1 MASLSSK
8 ATTSA
13 LAGTLS
19 PLASPS
25 QSTRAI
31 QRPHSHSNRSN
42 NLMTD
47 SQIEP
52 DTIQAYRETAYGVA
66 GDQPFDMHIDVV
78 SEELLALH
86 AARRVTCSAFI
97 TACNPFSRFLDA
109 PSNQRRHDQLR
120 LELERRELAFL
131 EGAGEHPSNGWPEEA
146 SFLVLG
152 ISLDDASEIGRQFEQ
167 NGIVWSD
174 AEARPQLILLR

>member
-1 MASLSSK
+1 
-8 ATTSA
+8 
-13 LAGTLS
+13 
-19 PLASPS
+19 
-25 QSTRAI
+25 
-31 QRPHSHSNRSN
+31 
-42 NLMTD
+42 MTD

-78 SEELLALH
+78 SAELLALH
-86 AARRVTCSAFI
+86 AAHRVTCSAFI
-97 TACNPFSRFLDA
+97 TACNPFSRFLDVQT
-109 PSNQRRHDQLR
+109 NQRRHDQLR
-120 LELERRELAFL
+120 RELERRELGFL

>member
-1 MASLSSK
+1 MDGGDGRGSLPTYTTPAGSTFSRNASALRSSK
-8 ATTSA
+8 
-13 LAGTLS
+13 
-19 PLASPS
+19 
-25 QSTRAI
+25 
-31 QRPHSHSNRSN
+31 HSHSNRSN

-78 SEELLALH
+78 SAELLALH

-131 EGAGEHPSNGWPEEA
+131 EGAGEHRA
-146 SFLVLG
+146 
-152 ISLDDASEIGRQFEQ
+152 IT
-167 NGIVWSD
+167 
-174 AEARPQLILLR
+174 